1 MYKGKRAEIFQHL
14 IIKYNFIINYYE
26 STYLTEEKAKL
37 MRRKTKRKNDDVRRE
52 KLARSYINE
61 KIEYPI
67 EAHNRHKFMGRSTFR
82 NDNQTP
88 TRAIVN
94 RSL

>member
-1 MYKGKRAEIFQHL
+1 M
-14 IIKYNFIINYYE
+14 
-26 STYLTEEKAKL
+26 EEKAKS
-37 MRRKTKRKNDDVRRE
+37 MSRKIKDKNDDARRE
-52 KLARSYINE
+52 KLARSCINE

-82 NDNQTP
+82 NDNQIP
-88 TRAIVN
+88 THAIVN

>member
-1 MYKGKRAEIFQHL
+1 
-14 IIKYNFIINYYE
+14 
-26 STYLTEEKAKL
+26 
-37 MRRKTKRKNDDVRRE
+37 MRREAKNKNDDERWE
-52 KLARSYINE
+52 KQARSCINE

-88 TRAIVN
+88 TRA
-94 RSL
+94 SLIDRYDCLGKKELSSGHYPRFLLP